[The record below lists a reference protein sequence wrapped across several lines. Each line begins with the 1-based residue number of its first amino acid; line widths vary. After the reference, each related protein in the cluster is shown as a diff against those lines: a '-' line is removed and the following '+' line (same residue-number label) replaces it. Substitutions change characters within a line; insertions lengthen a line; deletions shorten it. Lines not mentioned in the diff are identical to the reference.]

1 MKPVQ
6 TIYSGKDSRIYKSEN
21 LTVPPI
27 PPVGAALPAL
37 HQPNMILDAK
47 YNYRL
52 IQLSAIV
59 KITNILQPIINQ
71 NIDEYVTL
79 LRRFGNK
86 EKFPKIDYL
95 LSDERD
101 LRLHAEDVF
110 WKINERTL
118 EVRIPLD
125 AFTSIRS
132 HYSRIR
138 KAISDLIRIPVK
150 FPTWS
155 ELAKETL
162 TDGCR
167 PLCQGVFYNNDKS
180 QKNRSYVHI
189 FFNEDIAR
197 MMVNPCYGY
206 SRLLQGT
213 VDNCRSIY
221 TARIYMQIC
230 RHADGKKWTIPYPD
244 LRLLLNVDSPKKRGS
259 TASKQRVRTTS
270 VPRYHEF
277 RRRVLDVARDEL
289 LLMVQNNTTNYYF
302 TYTEE
307 FPSNRHSTP
316 SHIIFN
322 IYETNPSKKDLNAY
336 ENHLSQMRHCAGEI
350 LRIGKDRYNR
360 VFKNITVRN
369 YTYVFQRHLAA
380 WIYMEDHSD
389 KINNRDAYYLK
400 SIENAIKEEKI
411 SHEQGVIQMELNL

>member
-1 MKPVQ
+1 MAVQ
-6 TIYSGKDSRIYKSEN
+6 TIYSNKDSRVYKSES
-21 LTVPPI
+21 LIVPPT
-27 PPVGAALPAL
+27 LPTGEAPL
-37 HQPNMILDAK
+37 ELNQPNMILDAK

-79 LRRFGNK
+79 CRRFGNK
-86 EKFPKIDYL
+86 EEHPKIDYL
-95 LSDERD
+95 LGEERN
-101 LRLHAEDVF
+101 LRLHAENVY

-125 AFTSIRS
+125 AFTNIRS

-138 KAISDLIRIPVK
+138 AAISDLIRIPVK

-180 QKNRSYVHI
+180 QKNRSYIHI
-189 FFNEDIAR
+189 FFDEDIAR
-197 MMVNPCYGY
+197 LLVNPCYGY
-206 SRLLQGT
+206 SRLLQAT

-230 RHADGKKWTIPYPD
+230 RHADGKKWAIPYPD
-244 LRLLLNVDSPKKRGS
+244 LRLLLNVDSPKKKGS
-259 TASKQRVRTTS
+259 TESKQRIRANS

-322 IYETNPSKKDLNAY
+322 IYETHPSKKDLDAY
-336 ENHLSQMRHCAGEI
+336 ENHLSQMRHCAGHI
-350 LRIGKDRYNR
+350 LKIGQDRYKR
-360 VFKNITVRN
+360 AFKNITLRN

-380 WIYMEDHSD
+380 WIYMEDHGD

>member
-1 MKPVQ
+1 
-6 TIYSGKDSRIYKSEN
+6 
-21 LTVPPI
+21 
-27 PPVGAALPAL
+27 
-37 HQPNMILDAK
+37 MILDAK

-52 IQLSAIV
+52 TQLSAIV

-79 LRRFGNK
+79 CRRFGNK
-86 EKFPKIDYL
+86 EEHPKIDYL
-95 LSDERD
+95 LGEERN
-101 LRLHAEDVF
+101 LRLHAEDVY

-125 AFTSIRS
+125 AFTNIRS

-138 KAISDLIRIPVK
+138 AAISDLIRIPVK

-180 QKNRSYVHI
+180 QKNKSYIHI
-189 FFNEDIAR
+189 FFDEDIAR
-197 MMVNPCYGY
+197 LLVNPCYGY
-206 SRLLQGT
+206 SRLLQAT

-230 RHADGKKWTIPYPD
+230 RHADGKKWAIPYPD
-244 LRLLLNVDSPKKRGS
+244 LRLLLNVDSPKKKGS
-259 TASKQRVRTTS
+259 TESKQRIRANS

-322 IYETNPSKKDLNAY
+322 IYETHPSKKRSLRLREPSFPDAALCWAY
-336 ENHLSQMRHCAGEI
+336 
-350 LRIGKDRYNR
+350 
-360 VFKNITVRN
+360 FKNRAR
-369 YTYVFQRHLAA
+369 Q
-380 WIYMEDHSD
+380 
-389 KINNRDAYYLK
+389 
-400 SIENAIKEEKI
+400 
-411 SHEQGVIQMELNL
+411 IQSGIQKYNPKKLHIRVSKTSRSMDLHGRSRRQDQ